1 MANEQNLI
9 PLNRRSREEAKKIR
23 QKGGIAAQKA
33 RRARKTAR
41 ECAEI
46 YLSLPVADLQKWKRL
61 AREGVEPEDVDNMM
75 LMIAGAVRAAQEGD
89 VSALREVLRII
100 GEDKAEPEED
110 GGGVIVLAPR
120 EDGESDG

>member
-9 PLNRRSREEAKKIR
+9 PLNKRGKEEAKRIR
-23 QKGGIAAQKA
+23 RMGQAAQQKK

-46 YLSLPVADLQKWKRL
+46 YLSLPVSDLRKWNKL
-61 AREGVEPEDVDNMM
+61 AREGVDPEDVDNMM

-100 GEDKAEPEED
+100 GEDKAQPEED
-110 GGGVIVLAPR
+110 SGGVIVLAPR
-120 EDGESDG
+120 EGGDDDG

>member
-9 PLNRRSREEAKKIR
+9 PLNKRGKEEAKRIR
-23 QKGGIAAQKA
+23 RMGQAAQQKK

-46 YLSLPVADLQKWKRL
+46 YLSMPVSDLRKWNKL
-61 AREGVEPEDVDNMM
+61 AREGVDPEDVDNMM

-120 EDGESDG
+120 EGGDDDG